1 VQVKWFLLRR
11 LGASVV
17 TLFIASIVVF
27 VGIRALP
34 GGPAV
39 ALSAETNDPRV
50 LAAINKQYGLD
61 KPLPVQFITWLQH
74 AVRGDFG
81 TSPRSGL
88 SVAETLSQRIPITLE
103 LTVLALLIALLIG
116 LPLGVLAAVRRG
128 SVLDYIC
135 SSTALLGLSVPNFWL
150 GILFI
155 LAFAVHLHALPASG
169 FVPLSNPIENLR
181 HMIMPA
187 FVLGLALAAVIMRQ
201 MRSAMLE
208 SLGADYVR
216 TARAKGM
223 TEWTVVGVHA
233 LRNSLMTVVTVVG
246 LQLGTLISGAV
257 ITEQIFVIPGIGK
270 LTIDSVYSRDYP
282 VLQAVVLVTATGYIV
297 ANLLTDLSYSF
308 LNPRIRIAAGRA

>member
-1 VQVKWFLLRR
+1 VKWYLLRR
-11 LGASVV
+11 FGASVL
-17 TLFIASIVVF
+17 TLFISSIVVF
-27 VGIRALP
+27 IGIRALP

-39 ALSAETNDPRV
+39 ALSAETNDPKV
-50 LAAINKQYGLD
+50 LAAINQQYGLD
-61 KPLPVQFITWLQH
+61 KPLPVQYVTWVKH
-74 AVRGDFG
+74 AVTGNFG

-103 LTVLALLIALLIG
+103 LTALALLIALLIG

-128 SVLDYIC
+128 SVLDYIA

-169 FVPLSNPIENLR
+169 FVPLSDPLQNLR

-223 TEWTVVGVHA
+223 TEWTVVGIHA

-282 VLQAVVLVTATGYIV
+282 VLQAVVLVTATGYIL

-308 LNPRIRIAAGRA
+308 LNPRIRINAGTA